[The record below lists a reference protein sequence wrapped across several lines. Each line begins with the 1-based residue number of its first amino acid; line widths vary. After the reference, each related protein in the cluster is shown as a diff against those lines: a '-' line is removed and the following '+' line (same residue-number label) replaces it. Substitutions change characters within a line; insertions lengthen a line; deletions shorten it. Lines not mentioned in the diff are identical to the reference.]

1 MGRIATGADPGHG
14 AATGAEP
21 PAVVAGIDSDSDRA
35 AAAAISR
42 GDSTGCRSTAAA
54 SSRLSI
60 GTAAATVSGI
70 AGTGGSTPA

>member
-21 PAVVAGIDSDSDRA
+21 PAVVAGIDSDSDR